1 MTTED
6 GRLVGL
12 VSSAGALHCG
22 KVIIC
27 CLASTAVHDQATSSE
42 RNFAQE
48 NLFDIYTDVAAYMT
62 WISRTIKKMGGM
74 QACDLFLE
82 ETNPKGRYDAVSDL
96 MHNWVAQRP
105 GFKSALRVVRMV
117 LNTQCYQYLW
127 LTI

>member
-1 MTTED
+1 MTTEG

-12 VSSAGALHCG
+12 VSSVGSLQCG
-22 KVIIC
+22 KVNIC

-74 QACDLFLE
+74 LACDLVIE
-82 ETNPKGRYDAVSDL
+82 EINPEGDY
-96 MHNWVAQRP
+96 
-105 GFKSALRVVRMV
+105 F
-117 LNTQCYQYLW
+117 
-127 LTI
+127 